1 MALRLVDRVMP
12 QQTHESYSRN
22 ESNVPGSNR
31 SFGIVMAGAFLLLA
45 LVNWWH
51 GGPSWSWTAGL
62 AGLFLTVAWLYPAAL
77 RPLNWIWY
85 RFGLLLHKLVSPV
98 IMALLFYVTIVPIGL
113 VMRVLG
119 KDMMRL
125 KRDPE
130 HGSYWIVREPPG
142 PAPET
147 MKDQF

>member
-1 MALRLVDRVMP
+1 MP
-12 QQTHESYSRN
+12 QQIHESYSRN
-22 ESNVPGSNR
+22 ETNVPGSNR
-31 SFGIVMAGAFLLLA
+31 SFGIVMGVAFILLA
-45 LVNWWH
+45 LINWWH
-51 GGPSWSWTAGL
+51 DGRSWPWMAGL
-62 AGLFLTVAWLYPAAL
+62 AVLFLAIAWLYPVAL
-77 RPLNWIWY
+77 RPLNWIWH
-85 RFGLLLHKLVSPV
+85 RFGLLLHKFVTPL

-125 KRDPE
+125 KREPGS
-130 HGSYWIVREPPG
+130 GSYWIVREPPG